1 MCEFC
6 KNIMPFSYGISTY
19 SNMGIA
25 LSNDIEPHIYIAT
38 FDENDRLIVTL
49 SDRAIKYCPMC
60 NRKLVG
66 E

>member
-25 LSNDIEPHIYIAT
+25 IGGDIKPHIYITT
-38 FDENDRLIVTL
+38 FNEDDGLIATL
-49 SDRAIKYCPMC
+49 SDRHIKF
-60 NRKLVG
+60 
-66 E
+66 

>member
-25 LSNDIEPHIYIAT
+25 IGGDIKPHIYITT
-38 FDENDRLIVTL
+38 FNEDDGLIVTL
-49 SDRAIKYCPMC
+49 SDRHIRFCPIC
-60 NRKLVG
+60 GRKLA
-66 E
+66 

>member
-6 KNIMPFSYGISTY
+6 KNIMPFSYGIYTY

-25 LSNDIEPHIYIAT
+25 LGKDVKPFIYMT
-38 FDENDRLIVTL
+38 SFSENDGLVSTL
-49 SDRAIKYCPMC
+49 SDRPIRYCPIC
-60 NRKLVG
+60 GRKLVN